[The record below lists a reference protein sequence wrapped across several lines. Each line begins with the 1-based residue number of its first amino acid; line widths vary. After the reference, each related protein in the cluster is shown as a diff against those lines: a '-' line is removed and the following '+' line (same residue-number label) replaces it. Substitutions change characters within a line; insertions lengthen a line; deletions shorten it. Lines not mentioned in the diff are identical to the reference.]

1 MPGRGSPLDWRA
13 KVELFEEIRREY
25 EFGVGTIAG
34 VARKVKVH
42 RRMVREAIASA
53 LPQPRKKTE
62 RPHPKLQAAIPFID
76 EILQGDRQAPRKQR
90 HTAHRIWVRLREEL
104 PNCPVAERTVR
115 EYVHDRKHALGLLAR
130 EVCVAQSY
138 EWGVEAQVDW
148 YEAYADLAGE
158 RTKLQVFAMR
168 SMASG
173 ASFHRAYLHATQQA
187 FLEAHELAFAYFGG
201 VFRKLRYD
209 NLTSAVKK
217 ILRGHRREET
227 ARFVA
232 FRSHWRFEAEFCTP
246 AEPHE
251 KGGIE
256 GEAGYFRRN
265 HWVPVPEAVDVAERN
280 RQIITACQQDEGRR
294 IAGRPQT
301 VGAGLVI
308 EREQLLPLAQ
318 EGFDLAQTSFPT
330 VNGLGCAK
338 VLTNTYSVPLPAGT
352 QVQAKVYASM
362 VELWHDGRCVARHER
377 CYRRQQ
383 QILDLEHYLDVLY
396 RKPGALAGSKPLE
409 QRRQAGLW
417 PPSFDRIWE
426 ALMERQGKQSG
437 TRQMIDLLKLSQK
450 HGHEKFQQAVET
462 ALSSSCY
469 DAAAVQHLLS
479 AEDLRHAGCE
489 AIDVGAL
496 ERYARPM
503 PVMLEYDQLLTTGGG
518 Q

>member
-1 MPGRGSPLDWRA
+1 LDWRA
-13 KVELFEEIRREY
+13 KVELFEQIRREY
-25 EFGVGTIAG
+25 EFGIGTIAG
-34 VARKVKVH
+34 VAKKVGVH
-42 RRMVREAIASA
+42 RRMVREAIGSA
-53 LPQPRKKTE
+53 LPKPRKKTE
-62 RPHPKLQAAIPFID
+62 RPRWKLKAAVEFID
-76 EILQGDRQAPRKQR
+76 AILEGDRKAPRKQR
-90 HTAHRIWVRLREEL
+90 HTAHRIWERIGQQL
-104 PNCPVAERTVR
+104 PECRIGERTVR
-115 EYVHDRKHALGLLAR
+115 HYVHNRKIVLGMAVH
-130 EVCVAQSY
+130 EICVPQSY
-138 EWGVEAQVDW
+138 SWGAEAQVDW
-148 YEAYADLAGE
+148 YEAYADLTGE
-158 RTKLQVFAMR
+158 RMKLQVFAMR

-173 ASFHRAYLHATQQA
+173 AAFHCAYLHATQQA

-217 ILRGHRREET
+217 ILRGSRREET
-227 ARFVA
+227 SRFVA

-265 HWVPVPEAVDVAERN
+265 HWVPVPEAEDIDALN
-280 RQIITACQQDEGRR
+280 RQLLRACQEDERR
-294 IAGRPQT
+294 LIAGRERT
-301 VGAGLVI
+301 VGSGLVI
-308 EREQLLPLAQ
+308 EREHLLPLAE

-338 VLTNTYSVPLPAGT
+338 VLTNMYSLPLPAGA
-352 QVQAKVYASM
+352 QVQAKAYATT
-362 VELWHDGRCVARHER
+362 VELWHEGRCVAQHER

-426 ALMERQGKQSG
+426 ALMKRHGKQSG
-437 TRQMIDLLKLSQK
+437 TKQMIDLLKLSQK
-450 HGHEKFQQAVET
+450 HGQEKLQKAVET
-462 ALSSSCY
+462 ALSSGCY
-469 DAAAVQHLLS
+469 DSAAVQHWLS
-479 AEDLRHAGCE
+479 SEDLRHTACE
-489 AIDVGAL
+489 AIDVGVL

-503 PVMLEYDQLLTTGGG
+503 PVLLQYDQLLTMGGR

>member
-1 MPGRGSPLDWRA
+1 LDWRA
-13 KVELFEEIRREY
+13 KVELYEQIRREY
-25 EFGVGTIAG
+25 EFGIGTIAG
-34 VARKVKVH
+34 VAKKMGVH
-42 RRMVREAIASA
+42 RRMVREAISSA
-53 LPQPRKKTE
+53 LPKPRKKTE
-62 RPHPKLQAAIPFID
+62 RPRWKLKAAVEFID
-76 EILQGDRQAPRKQR
+76 AILEGDRKAPRKQR
-90 HTAHRIWVRLREEL
+90 HTAHRIWVRMQHEL
-104 PNCPVAERTVR
+104 AECEIAERTVR
-115 EYVHDRKHALGLLAR
+115 EYVHDRKIALGFIVR
-130 EVCVAQSY
+130 ETCVPQSY
-138 EWGVEAQVDW
+138 SWGVEAQIDW

-158 RTKLQVFAMR
+158 RIKLQVFAMR

-173 ASFHRAYLHATQQA
+173 AAFHCAYLHATQQA

-217 ILRGHRREET
+217 ILRGSRREQT
-227 ARFVA
+227 ARFVV

-265 HWVPVPEAVDVAERN
+265 HWVPVPKAADIADRN
-280 RQIITACQQDEGRR
+280 RQLLENCQQDEHRL
-294 IAGRPQT
+294 IAGREQT
-301 VGAGLVI
+301 VGAGMVI
-308 EREQLLPLAQ
+308 EREHLLPLAS
-318 EGFDLAQTSFPT
+318 EGADLAQTSFPT
-330 VNGLGCAK
+330 VNGLGCVK
-338 VLTNTYSVPLPAGT
+338 VLTNTYSVPLPAGA
-352 QVQAKVYASM
+352 QVQAKAYASSI
-362 VELWHDGRCVARHER
+362 ELWHGGRCVARHER

-450 HGHEKFQQAVET
+450 HGHEKFQKAVET

-469 DAAAVQHLLS
+469 DSAAVRHLLS
-479 AEDLRHAGCE
+479 AEDLRHTACE

-503 PVMLEYDQLLTTGGG
+503 PVMLEYDQLLTTGGR

>member
-1 MPGRGSPLDWRA
+1 MDWRA
-13 KVELFEEIRREY
+13 KVELFEQIRREY
-25 EFGVGTIAG
+25 EFGIGTIAG
-34 VARKVKVH
+34 VAHKLGVH
-42 RRMVREAIASA
+42 RRMVREAIGSA
-53 LPQPRKKTE
+53 LPKPRKKTE
-62 RPHPKLQAAIPFID
+62 RPRWKLKAAVEFVD
-76 EILQGDRQAPRKQR
+76 AVLEADRKAPRKQR
-90 HTAHRIWVRLREEL
+90 HTAHRIWQRILLEL
-104 PNCPVAERTVR
+104 PDCKIGERTVR
-115 EYVHDRKHALGLLAR
+115 QYVHHRKIALGLLVR
-130 EVCVAQSY
+130 ETCVPQSY
-138 EWGVEAQVDW
+138 AWGVEAQVDW

-158 RTKLQVFAMR
+158 RVKLQVFAMR

-173 ASFHRAYLHATQQA
+173 AAFHCAYLHATQQA

-265 HWVPVPEAVDVAERN
+265 HWVPVPKAMDVAERN
-280 RQIITACQQDEGRR
+280 GQLLAACQQDEHRL
-294 IAGRPQT
+294 IAGREQT
-301 VGAGLVI
+301 VGAGTVI
-308 EREQLLPLAQ
+308 EREHLLSLVA
-318 EGFDLAQTSFPT
+318 EGADLAQTSFPT
-330 VNGLGCAK
+330 VNGLGCVK

-352 QVQAKVYASM
+352 QVQAKAYASRIE
-362 VELWHDGRCVARHER
+362 VWHDGRCMARHER

-383 QILDLEHYLDVLY
+383 QILDLEHYLDILY

-409 QRRQAGLW
+409 QKRQAGLW

-426 ALMERQGKQSG
+426 ALIERHGKQSG
-437 TRQMIDLLKLSQK
+437 TRQMIDLLKLSHK
-450 HGHEKFQQAVET
+450 HGQPRLQEAIES

-469 DAAAVQHLLS
+469 DSAAVEHLLN
-479 AEDLRHAGCE
+479 AEDLRHARCE

-496 ERYARPM
+496 ERYARPLPAM
-503 PVMLEYDQLLTTGGG
+503 HEYDQLLTTGVAR
-518 Q
+518 